1 MPEILNEWTYR
12 QARSSLRGAGSV
24 RRVAE
29 VAASIAGYE
38 ALRAGGGMSLVL
50 SSLQDFGQALVKGRI
65 ARGWTQTE
73 LARALGMPKQQV
85 QRYEATEYASASLGR
100 MARVA
105 AALGLSIAGT
115 ASSRPAPEGYAGL
128 ARLRAGW
135 AAAEL
140 VQAAEKRLR
149 LRRLT
154 AAEARRIYDDLCETY
169 YRLAQLQHAART
181 DELDGIAHR
190 LAVRK
195 AIMALARRRRGRI
208 R

>member
-12 QARSSLRGAGSV
+12 QARSSLRGAGSL

-29 VAASIAGYE
+29 LAGSVAEYE
-38 ALRAGGGMSLVL
+38 ALRAGGGMSLEL
-50 SSLQDFGQALVKGRI
+50 SSLEELGQALVKGRV
-65 ARGWTQTE
+65 AMGWTQMQ

-85 QRYEATEYASASLGR
+85 QRYEATEYTSASLGR

-105 AALGLSIAGT
+105 AALGLSFAGT
-115 ASSRPAPEGYAGL
+115 ASSRPAPEGLADL

-140 VQAAEKRLR
+140 VQAVEKRMR
-149 LRRLT
+149 LRRLG

-169 YRLAQLQHAART
+169 YRLAQLQHAGRT
-181 DELDGIAHR
+181 NELDGIAHR

-195 AIMALARRRRGRI
+195 AIKALARRRRGRI